1 VVEDHVHAVFTDAA
15 GVAVDEM
22 QFLSIDEAYDYA
34 ASLGPEVVRC
44 DLYDEFAGVRGRLR
58 VTYARR
64 PETGHWV
71 PLLK

>member
-1 VVEDHVHAVFTDAA
+1 VVLYDGA
-15 GVAVDEM
+15 GAEVDEL

-34 ASLGPEVVRC
+34 ASLEAGIVRC

-58 VTYARR
+58 VTYVRK